1 MNLKDVKGYGK
12 PKRRKKRLGCGPG
25 SGSGK
30 TCGRG
35 MKGAGA
41 RSGTETGLYFE
52 GGQMPLV
59 RRIPKRGFTNIF
71 KRTFGV
77 INVGQIDSLQGKDVV
92 DPKILQ
98 EAGLVRSNVR
108 AGVKVLGDGEIG
120 RPVKVFAHKFSK
132 TAVEKITAAGGEAKV
147 IEC

>member
-1 MNLKDVKGYGK
+1 MNLKDVKTYGE

-25 SGSGK
+25 SGLGK

-35 MKGAGA
+35 SKGAGA

-52 GGQMPLV
+52 GGQMPMV

-71 KRTFGV
+71 KKTFSI
-77 INVGQIDSLQGKDVV
+77 INLSQINSLEGKDVIDV
-92 DPKILQ
+92 KTLL
-98 EAGLVRSNVR
+98 ESGLIKKEYGD
-108 AGVKVLGDGEIG
+108 GVKVLGDGDLK

-132 TAVEKITAAGGEAKV
+132 SAVEKIKAAGGETKV
-147 IEC
+147 IE

>member
-12 PKRRKKRLGCGPG
+12 PRRKKKRLGCGPG

-35 MKGAGA
+35 TKGAGA

-52 GGQMPLV
+52 GGQMPIV

-71 KRTFGV
+71 KRTFST
-77 INVGQIDSLQGKDVV
+77 INVGQINSLEGKDVI
-92 DPKILQ
+92 DPKTLQ
-98 EAGLVRSNVR
+98 DAGLARRNIG
-108 AGVKVLGDGEIG
+108 AGIKILGDGEIK
-120 RPVKVFAHKFSK
+120 RPVKVSAHRFSK
-132 TAVEKITAAGGEAKV
+132 TAAEKITAAGGEVKI
-147 IEC
+147 IE

>member
-1 MNLKDVKGYGK
+1 MNLKDVKTYGEAR
-12 PKRRKKRLGCGPG
+12 RRKKRLGCGPG
-25 SGSGK
+25 SGRGK

-71 KRTFGV
+71 KKRFSI
-77 INVGQIDSLQGKDVV
+77 INIGQINALEGKDVIDLKV
-92 DPKILQ
+92 LQ
-98 EAGLVRSNVR
+98 EAGLVGRESG
-108 AGVKVLGDGEIG
+108 AGVKVLGKGELK
-120 RPVKVFAHKFSK
+120 RPVKVFASRFSK
-132 TAVEKITAAGGEAKV
+132 NAAEKITAAGGEAKV
-147 IEC
+147 IE

>member
-1 MNLKDVKGYGK
+1 MNLKDVKTYGE
-12 PKRRKKRLGCGPG
+12 PRRRKKRLGCGPG
-25 SGSGK
+25 SGRGK

-35 MKGAGA
+35 SKGAGA

-71 KRTFGV
+71 KRSFSIV
-77 INVGQIDSLQGKDVV
+77 NLGQINSLEGKDVI
-92 DPKILQ
+92 DLKTLQ
-98 EAGLVRSNVR
+98 DSGLVRKEFG
-108 AGVKVLGDGEIG
+108 AGVKVLGDGELK

-132 TAVEKITAAGGEAKV
+132 SAVKKITAAGGEAKV
-147 IEC
+147 IE

>member
-1 MNLKDVKGYGK
+1 MNLKDVKTYGE

-25 SGSGK
+25 SGLGK

-35 MKGAGA
+35 SKGAGA

-52 GGQMPLV
+52 GGQMPMV

-71 KRTFGV
+71 KKTFSI
-77 INVGQIDSLQGKDVV
+77 INVSQINSLEGKDVIDV
-92 DPKILQ
+92 KTLL
-98 EAGLVRSNVR
+98 ESGLIKKEYGD
-108 AGVKVLGDGEIG
+108 GVKVLGDGDLK

-132 TAVEKITAAGGEAKV
+132 SAVEKIKAAGGEAKV
-147 IEC
+147 IE

>member
-1 MNLKDVKGYGK
+1 MNLKDVKTYGE

-25 SGSGK
+25 SGLGK

-35 MKGAGA
+35 TKGAGA

-52 GGQMPLV
+52 GGQMPMV

-71 KRTFGV
+71 KKTFSI
-77 INVGQIDSLQGKDVV
+77 INVSQINSLEGKDVIDV
-92 DPKILQ
+92 KTLL
-98 EAGLVRSNVR
+98 ESGLIQSEYGD
-108 AGVKVLGDGEIG
+108 GVKVLGDGDLK

-132 TAVEKITAAGGEAKV
+132 SAVEKIKAAGGEAKV
-147 IEC
+147 IE

>member
-1 MNLKDVKGYGK
+1 MNLKDVKTYGE

-25 SGSGK
+25 SGLGK

-35 MKGAGA
+35 SKGAGA

-52 GGQMPLV
+52 GGQMPMV

-71 KRTFGV
+71 KKTFTI
-77 INVGQIDSLQGKDVV
+77 INVSQINSLEGKDVIDV
-92 DPKILQ
+92 KTLL
-98 EAGLVRSNVR
+98 ESGLIKKEYGD
-108 AGVKVLGDGEIG
+108 GVKVLGDGDLK

-132 TAVEKITAAGGEAKV
+132 SAVEKIKAAGGEAKV
-147 IEC
+147 IE

>member
-35 MKGAGA
+35 TKGAGA

-52 GGQMPLV
+52 GGQMPIV

-71 KRTFGV
+71 KRTFST
-77 INVGQIDSLQGKDVV
+77 INVGQINSLEGKDVI
-92 DPKILQ
+92 DPKTLQ
-98 EAGLVRSNVR
+98 DAGLARRNIG
-108 AGVKVLGDGEIG
+108 AGIKILGDGEIK
-120 RPVKVFAHKFSK
+120 RPVKVSAHRFSK
-132 TAVEKITAAGGEAKV
+132 TAAEKITAAGGEVKI
-147 IEC
+147 IE

>member
-1 MNLKDVKGYGK
+1 MNLKDVKTYGE

-25 SGSGK
+25 SGLGK

-35 MKGAGA
+35 SKGAGA

-52 GGQMPLV
+52 GGQMPMV

-71 KRTFGV
+71 KKTFSI
-77 INVGQIDSLQGKDVV
+77 INLSQINSLEGKDVIDV
-92 DPKILQ
+92 KTLL
-98 EAGLVRSNVR
+98 ESGLIKKEYGD
-108 AGVKVLGDGEIG
+108 GVKVLGDGDLK

-132 TAVEKITAAGGEAKV
+132 SAVEKIKAAGGEAKV
-147 IEC
+147 IE